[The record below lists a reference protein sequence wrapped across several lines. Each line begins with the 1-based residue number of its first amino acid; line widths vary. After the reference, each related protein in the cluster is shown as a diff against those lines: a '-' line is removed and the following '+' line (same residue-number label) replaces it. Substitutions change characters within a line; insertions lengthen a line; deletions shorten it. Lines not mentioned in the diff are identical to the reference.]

1 MATAEKGCGGRGI
14 CGETWGL
21 SLMCREEGE
30 SAQASPPPLS
40 DRTSCVLAMSIFSQ
54 NWKKRK
60 FGGQVTSPSSCCQ
73 HPYRVMWGAGGAPSQ
88 LLGKAGQFS
97 LPPASIGAE
106 PEGCDEATSSGLGAG
121 GRGAASFPCLNMWPC
136 TTSFWERR
144 KGRKRRKTQF
154 GLLKIE
160 LR

>member
-73 HPYRVMWGAGGAPSQ
+73 HPYHVMWGAGGAPSQ
-88 LLGKAGQFS
+88 LLGKVGQFS